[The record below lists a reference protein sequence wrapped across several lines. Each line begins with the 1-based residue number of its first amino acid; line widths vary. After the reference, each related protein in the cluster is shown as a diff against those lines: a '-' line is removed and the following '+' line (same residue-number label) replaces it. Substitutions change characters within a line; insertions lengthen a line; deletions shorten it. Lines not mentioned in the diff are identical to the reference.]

1 MRKALEPLQFFKNSS
16 SASHHVVMFTDA
28 WLGKHTSSFLFYKSH
43 RKSFEL
49 NQAPSCLLEAVN
61 RHVAPPNTEEESPI
75 KTVVGATLSEG
86 KAGILL

>member
-1 MRKALEPLQFFKNSS
+1 MSKALEPLQFKNSS

-28 WLGKHTSSFLFYKSH
+28 WLGKHTSSFFYIYKSY

-49 NQAPSCLLEAVN
+49 NQASPCLLEAVN

-75 KTVVGATLSEG
+75 KTVIGATGSEG
-86 KAGILL
+86 ND